1 MFAKKIMHSLN
12 VQSLKSITIILS
24 LIITFYFWDFGHI
37 QGIDTRYLTL
47 VPLLFFLKKE
57 FIIQKSIFPILV
69 INLYVVFQY
78 IWNFLLYDRVFNASD
93 LKYFLAFSLTTL
105 MVFFCKEIILL
116 HKKNIT
122 KFLIYLAP
130 LFLISIFKIEIWP
143 ASDLMW
149 QCSIFDRNSYIYNI
163 FFLEPSHFA
172 MVAIPAF
179 LLNLFYLCKK
189 FNFINFLFVIIFFIT
204 MTIFLSTTMIVASIL
219 SITIL
224 LISNF
229 KEMNKKFIL
238 SCTIL
243 MITYFVIFVNIYGCS
258 RKVSDLLYHNYIL
271 ALQDV
276 ALDSKSTIDSSEAE
290 LGAKVKKLM
299 GDGLDYGKALKEAVC
314 GDFRVKDDIIECVP
328 NDTDMVLLKKKNK
341 DDVLVKKT
349 TSDDVLVKKTTSDDV
364 LVKKTTSDDVLVKKT
379 TSDDVIYTKDK
390 DLTSNVKQKAKEA
403 FIYLYEKHK
412 KKEEKEIKKIK
423 DLNKSSSSSNLIGLD
438 GIEREK
444 VFQKINVTSQV
455 AQNSFG
461 VAIKTLKIK
470 PLGIGLNRF
479 SDAFIEQLGSQR
491 KNYSIEVMS
500 VNHNDGSGN
509 LNKLLGEFGIVFFII
524 CIYILIFVFSKKI
537 SIENKLFLFPLVL
550 TQMVRGAGYFN
561 GGFLVAVVLIVL
573 IVHDTRKK
581 N

>member
-349 TSDDVLVKKTTSDDV
+349 TSDDV
-364 LVKKTTSDDVLVKKT
+364 
-379 TSDDVIYTKDK
+379 IYTKDK

>member
-364 LVKKTTSDDVLVKKT
+364 LVKKTTSDDV
-379 TSDDVIYTKDK
+379 IYTKDK